1 MTDNPV
7 RPVEGLVGSGD
18 GTERRRIGLV
28 FHGLNH
34 GGIERTMLRLGEG
47 LLRRGCAVDIVVGD
61 GSGPL
66 SSDLPSGAELV
77 QLDKSWI
84 GWSVA
89 YGLRTGPEA
98 RRLLLRLDWRR
109 AKRLFRRLP
118 ALVGYVRRH
127 RPDGIFAADPGYN
140 ALSVWA
146 GRLSG
151 VNPPVVV
158 SERNPPSR
166 AAEVNSQWSDRG
178 LHGAFRQAYLR
189 AHAVAAVS
197 DGVAED
203 LSAYADIPRHRIT
216 TLYNPVVDR
225 DISTKAAEPID
236 HPWFAPGQ
244 PPVILGVGRIHPQ
257 KDFATLIRAFSK
269 VRARR
274 PARLVIIGA
283 TGAKDVNYAEE
294 LRALSANLDV
304 GGDVDLPGFAPNP
317 FAYMAGAAVFV
328 LTSLYEGLPG
338 VLIQAL
344 ACGTP
349 VVSTDCTA
357 GPAEI
362 LDGGRFGTLV
372 PIGDD
377 TAMAAAI
384 LATLDSP
391 APDQQLR
398 SRAQLYS
405 VDRAV
410 DRCLAMMFAPP
421 SANITCAPAQPAE
434 RNAGEVHHTTNVSTP

>member
-1 MTDNPV
+1 MP
-7 RPVEGLVGSGD
+7 
-18 GTERRRIGLV
+18 RIGLV

-47 LLRRGCAVDIVVGD
+47 LQRRGCAVDIVVGD
-61 GSGPL
+61 ASGPL
-66 SSDLPSGAELV
+66 RDDLPAGVNLV

-84 GWSVA
+84 GWSLV
-89 YGLRTGPEA
+89 YGLRSEPEA
-98 RRLLLRLDWRR
+98 RRLLLRFDWRR

-118 ALVGYVRRH
+118 ALVDYFCRY
-127 RPDGIFAADPGYN
+127 RPDGVFAADPGYN

-146 GRLSG
+146 GGLSG
-151 VNPPVVV
+151 LHPPVVV

-166 AAEVNSQWSDRG
+166 AAELNSQWSDRG
-178 LHGAFRQAYLR
+178 LHAAFRNAYLR
-189 AHAVAAVS
+189 AHAIAAVS

-203 LSAYADIPRHRIT
+203 LSAYADIPRQRIT
-216 TLYNPVVDR
+216 TTYNPVVDQ
-225 DISTKAAEPID
+225 DISLKVADPVD

-244 PPVILGVGRIHPQ
+244 PPMILGVGRIHPQ
-257 KDFATLIRAFSK
+257 KDFATLIRAFAK
-269 VRARR
+269 VRGQR

-283 TGAKDVNYAEE
+283 TSTKDVGYAEE
-294 LRALSANLDV
+294 LRELSAHLGI
-304 GGDVDLPGFAPNP
+304 GGDVDLPGFVANP
-317 FAYMAGAAVFV
+317 FAYMGRAAVFV
-328 LTSLYEGLPG
+328 LSSLYEGLPG

-362 LDGGRFGTLV
+362 LDGGRFGRLV

-384 LATLDSP
+384 LETLERP
-391 APDQQLR
+391 APPEQLR
-398 SRAQLYS
+398 SRAQSYS

-410 DRCLAMMFAPP
+410 DRCLAVMFAPSTNDTGSEP
-421 SANITCAPAQPAE
+421 LQRAE
-434 RNAGEVHHTTNVSTP
+434 RSLGQTVSSP